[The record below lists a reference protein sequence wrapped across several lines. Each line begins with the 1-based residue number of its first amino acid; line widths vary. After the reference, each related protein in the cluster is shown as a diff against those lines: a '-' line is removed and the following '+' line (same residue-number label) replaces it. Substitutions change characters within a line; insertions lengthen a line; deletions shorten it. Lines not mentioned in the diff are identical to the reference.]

1 MSTHGEMHQPQPGC
15 GQPSISDGDHRSHN
29 KSAAGTIAG
38 NRNAVWFET
47 PTQEIAI
54 SSNGILD
61 RGGKGMFGRK
71 TIIQRQGPATGC
83 PTGLRDEMAMAVQRA
98 NNVSAAV

>member
-38 NRNAVWFET
+38 NCNAVGFQT
-47 PTQEIAI
+47 TTQEIAI

-61 RGGKGMFGRK
+61 RGRKGMFGRK
-71 TIIQRQGPATGC
+71 AMIQRQGPAPGS
-83 PTGLRDEMAMAVQRA
+83 PTGFRDKMAVAVQRA
-98 NNVSAAV
+98 NIVAAAI